1 MFIQQNISKP
11 MKLQMKLRNKVQFL
25 LVFVSAV
32 IYLIAIGYI
41 SINARQ
47 DSYRDSKNLIDS
59 RVSKYA
65 RQIEGQM
72 NRNMAVTRTL
82 ALSLSNYEA
91 MPREEWFDLINS
103 MYEDV
108 FPEYP
113 DMYNLWDSWELSV
126 IDTSWGRPHGR
137 IVNEHFREQGIMK
150 EKQSRRSL
158 EGDNKLYK
166 QIKNQNKEVIIP
178 PYFDLFAEGKSERKL
193 MTSLVVPINKESG
206 RFVGVVGVDI
216 TMDRFQEML
225 NNIEI
230 ENMKRARAFLL
241 SHEGKYAAHP
251 DTSYL
256 DEKIRK
262 NPTAREEFD
271 IYNKFGEGRPFSIIH
286 KGQKAQKN
294 YVSYAPV
301 RIGRTNQPWYL
312 AISVPV
318 SSIMEEADRDFVI
331 SLIVGFIGLIILG
344 VVIYYITR
352 SITNPIER
360 ITEVLKQMAQGKI
373 DKKMKLSVNTGDEI
387 EEMAHALNTSIDGL
401 TSKNEFAGHLS
412 KGELDYEYKL
422 LSNEDHLGKSLL
434 DMRDSLKK
442 AREEQEK
449 QRIEEQKRQWTNEG
463 LNRFADILRQNNNDP
478 HKLSDEVIKNLVYYL
493 EANQGGI
500 FLVNDEDENDKH
512 LELYSAFAYDRK
524 KYFEKRIDFGHG
536 LIGTCAI
543 EKQPMYMEDIP
554 QDYIEIT
561 SGLGDANPDCLLIV
575 PMKLEEELHGIIEIA
590 SFNRFEQYQIDF
602 VSKVAESIA
611 STISS
616 VKVNMKTQRLLEQ
629 SEQQSQ
635 ELSAQEEEMRQNM
648 EELKATQE
656 ENARQKAE
664 MEHLVN
670 AFHNSNY
677 VVEYDTDEKITDINE
692 KYLNLIG
699 LKREEVIG
707 THHTYKMQ
715 LTEEQE
721 KAYKQF
727 WDDLRAG
734 KVKKDTSRI
743 QVNGQTHL
751 LAETYTPIMDD
762 DGNVEKILKIAFNTS
777 EFNL

>member
-1 MFIQQNISKP
+1 
-11 MKLQMKLRNKVQFL
+11 MKLQMKLRHKVQIL
-25 LVFVSAV
+25 LIFVSAI
-32 IYLIAIGYI
+32 IYLTAIGYI

-59 RVSKYA
+59 KVNKYA

-82 ALSLSNYEA
+82 ALSLSNYNA
-91 MPREEWFDLINS
+91 MSKDEWLDLINR

-108 FPEYP
+108 FPKYP
-113 DMYNLWDSWELSV
+113 DIYNLWDSWELSV
-126 IDTSWGRPHGR
+126 IDTSWERSHGR
-137 IVNEHFREQGIMK
+137 IVNEHFREQEIMK

-158 EGDNKLYK
+158 EGDNALYK
-166 QIKNQNKEVIIP
+166 QIKNQNREIVLA

-206 RFVGVVGVDI
+206 QFVGVVGVDI

-225 NNIEI
+225 QGITI
-230 ENMKRARAFLL
+230 ENFKGSHAFLL

-256 DEKIRK
+256 DEKIPK
-262 NPTAREEFD
+262 NPTEREKFD
-271 IYNKFGEGRPFSIIH
+271 IYKKFEQGQPFSIFH
-286 KGQKAQKN
+286 QTDEDRKR

-301 RIGRTNQPWYL
+301 RIGRSDQPWYL
-312 AISVPV
+312 GISVPV
-318 SSIMEEADRDFVI
+318 SSIMEEADRDFIV
-331 SLIVGFIGLIILG
+331 SLIVGIIGLIILG
-344 VVIYYITR
+344 VVIYYVTR
-352 SITNPIER
+352 GITNPIER
-360 ITEVLKQMAQGKI
+360 LTQVLKQMAQGKI
-373 DKKMKLSVNTGDEI
+373 DKRMKLSVNSGDEI
-387 EEMAHALNTSIDGL
+387 EEMALALNTSIDGL
-401 TSKNEFAGHLS
+401 ARKNEFAGHLS
-412 KGELDYEYKL
+412 KGELDYEYTL
-422 LSNEDHLGKSLL
+422 LSNEDHLGQSLL
-434 DMRDSLKK
+434 EMRDSLKK
-442 AREEQEK
+442 ARGEQEK

-463 LNRFADILRQNNNDP
+463 LNRFAEILRQNNNDLQ
-478 HKLSDEVIKNLVYYL
+478 KLSDEVIKNLVYYL
-493 EANQGGI
+493 EGNQGGI

-524 KYFEKRIDFGHG
+524 KYFEKRIDFGDG

-543 EKQPMYMEDIP
+543 EQQPIYMENIP

-561 SGLGDANPDCLLIV
+561 SGLGDANPDSLLIV
-575 PMKLEEELHGIIEIA
+575 PMKLEDELHGIIEIA
-590 SFNRFEQYQIDF
+590 SFNTFEQFQIDF
-602 VSKVAESIA
+602 VEKVAESIA

-656 ENARQKAE
+656 ENSRKKAE
-664 MEHLVN
+664 MEHLIN
-670 AFHNSNY
+670 AFHKANY
-677 VVEYDTDEKITDINE
+677 IVEYDTEEKILDINDR
-692 KYLNLIG
+692 YLNLIG

-707 THHTYKMQ
+707 THHSNKLQ

-721 KAYKQF
+721 KAYDQF
-727 WDDLRAG
+727 WNDLRSG
-734 KVKKDTSRI
+734 KEKKDINRI
-743 QVNGQTHL
+743 QVNGETYV

-762 DGNVEKILKIAFNTS
+762 EGNVEKILKIAFNTS
-777 EFNL
+777 EFNF